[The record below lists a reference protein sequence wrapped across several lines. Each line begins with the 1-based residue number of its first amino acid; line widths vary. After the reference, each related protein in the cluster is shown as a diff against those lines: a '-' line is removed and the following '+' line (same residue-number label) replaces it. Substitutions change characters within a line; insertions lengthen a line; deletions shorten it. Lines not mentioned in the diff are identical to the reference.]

1 MSRLFH
7 FNVKN
12 IHTNQLEQR
21 LKCSA
26 IFNILCS
33 NTTLAYHCEDL
44 IIHRQCI
51 LEGIYISHPKT
62 AYSCKKSARPSKA
75 ELTAT
80 KSNDIIMRPCAR
92 CASCKINIS

>member
-1 MSRLFH
+1 MVGEEWR
-7 FNVKN
+7 
-12 IHTNQLEQR
+12 
-21 LKCSA
+21 
-26 IFNILCS
+26 
-33 NTTLAYHCEDL
+33 
-44 IIHRQCI
+44 
-51 LEGIYISHPKT
+51 EGKKLMIKESKEKSHPKT

>member
-1 MSRLFH
+1 M
-7 FNVKN
+7 
-12 IHTNQLEQR
+12 R
-21 LKCSA
+21 LKFEFLQFKKILYPATCKCFV
-26 IFNILCS
+26 IFNAVVC
-33 NTTLAYHCEDL
+33 T
-44 IIHRQCI
+44 
-51 LEGIYISHPKT
+51 HPKT

>member
-1 MSRLFH
+1 MYSPTPTVH
-7 FNVKN
+7 KMDV
-12 IHTNQLEQR
+12 
-21 LKCSA
+21 
-26 IFNILCS
+26 IL
-33 NTTLAYHCEDL
+33 LGL
-44 IIHRQCI
+44 
-51 LEGIYISHPKT
+51 LMYIVSHPKT